1 MITLKS
7 PREIEEMAK
16 SGAILAGMHIGL
28 REIIKPGISSWEI
41 ENLRASISRNMAQL
55 QNKSDLKVINTQR
68 ASASTM
74 KFAMGF
80 HERT

>member
-28 REIIKPGISSWEI
+28 REI
-41 ENLRASISRNMAQL
+41 MAQL

-74 KFAMGF
+74 KFAMVF